1 MSTAVNRPVWIPW
14 EIVQWWAGW
23 HGSER
28 GEASAHRAVLTQRL
42 SDWTHAEVSSRSTA
56 DHRAAVTLRSRSRT
70 IRARDCESL
79 KASQMSRSVLAAT
92 TITSRTNRARDWESL
107 KASQMSR
114 SVLAATR
121 GSTSSILASEVT
133 TPTPQNSVFY
143 QTVSTWCPKTVGWA
157 QNKTRS
163 LHRPVKCQALN
174 ISRDKNIFTFLIYVF
189 YSCTVFY

>member
-70 IRARDCESL
+70 IRARDCESPQ
-79 KASQMSRSVLAAT
+79 ASQMSRSVLAAT
-92 TITSRTNRARDWESL
+92 TITSRTNRARDCESPQASQMPRTVLAATTITRRTNRARDWESL
-107 KASQMSR
+107 KASQMLRSVLAATTITSRTNRARDCESPQASQMSR
-114 SVLAATR
+114 SVLAATTCLLY
-121 GSTSSILASEVT
+121 TSPS
-133 TPTPQNSVFY
+133 P
-143 QTVSTWCPKTVGWA
+143 
-157 QNKTRS
+157 
-163 LHRPVKCQALN
+163 
-174 ISRDKNIFTFLIYVF
+174 RD
-189 YSCTVFY
+189 